1 MGNRVNNKRGQSV
14 FEYFILSIIV
24 VSIALVFMRNQ
35 NYIQVYNAL
44 NGTDGVFN
52 RAVHSITSVNGGSG
66 GGVGGGGFDG
76 GGFGPGGAWGGGGAG
91 GR

>member
-1 MGNRVNNKRGQSV
+1 MGNRANNKRGQSV

-24 VSIALVFMRNQ
+24 VSIALVFMRKQ

-52 RAVHSITSVNGGSG
+52 QAIQNITK
-66 GGVGGGGFDG
+66 
-76 GGFGPGGAWGGGGAG
+76 
-91 GR
+91 